1 MHELPPPNKQV
12 PPFPFHHLPNPPR
25 KRAATM
31 GSSKNALLAGLLSV
45 FVGGVYV
52 YTYTKMSKVRGR

>member
-1 MHELPPPNKQV
+1 
-12 PPFPFHHLPNPPR
+12 
-25 KRAATM
+25 M